1 MGTDAEQR
9 YLTAMASLGD
19 PPYRTSEVA
28 RAYGARDQ
36 RGVSVHRES
45 LIDKGLIWSPRRGQL
60 DFTVPL
66 FAEYLRDTTRSP
78 RSRRADVAVLPDLL
92 RPGLWVVFVGTSVG
106 VRSARA
112 GHYYANPTNRFWDL
126 VDAAGLTNG
135 ASLTAE
141 RDREL
146 LDHAAG
152 ITDLVKARAASSDSL
167 LEVGDF
173 DVAGFLR
180 RLEENLPTIVAFNG
194 REPARQVA
202 RHLGQP
208 VPAEGPL
215 EWRVAGADGYRLPSS
230 SGANARRPAA
240 DKTEAWRQ
248 FGRWARARRA
258 EDRGSV
264 RPATGRTA
272 ADPASNSRRGR

>member
-1 MGTDAEQR
+1 
-9 YLTAMASLGD
+9 
-19 PPYRTSEVA
+19 
-28 RAYGARDQ
+28 
-36 RGVSVHRES
+36 
-45 LIDKGLIWSPRRGQL
+45 
-60 DFTVPL
+60 
-66 FAEYLRDTTRSP
+66 
-78 RSRRADVAVLPDLL
+78 VAVLPDLL
-92 RPGLWVVFVGTSVG
+92 RPGLWVVFAGTSVG

-126 VDAAGLTNG
+126 VDAAGLTNA

-146 LDHAAG
+146 LDHAIG

-167 LEVGDF
+167 LEVGDY

-180 RLEENLPTIVAFNG
+180 RIEENRPTIVAFNG
-194 REPARQVA
+194 RESASQVA

-215 EWRVAGADGYRLPSS
+215 EWRVAGAHGFRLPSS

-248 FGRWARARRA
+248 FGRWARARLA
-258 EDRGSV
+258 EERGSV
-264 RPATGRTA
+264 RPATRRTRSRGEGDDDRGGNA
-272 ADPASNSRRGR
+272 VAS